1 MEIEKYKGFKAELA
15 IAETFEE
22 IKLLESKAAAI
33 AEFAKK
39 DGIGLDE
46 QNEWGIFRTEITDK
60 KGAWLEKRFPAGGVR
75 GNQYQVA
82 KSKDLTLADSNITK
96 NESSN
101 ARLIH
106 NKPELKEKVIND
118 IIASG
123 KVVTPNA
130 VSAGIRKEE
139 KQTENEEIKQNI
151 ETQNLIITDK
161 YDVIAID
168 PPWPYG
174 RKYDPQNS
182 RVASPYPEMSLD
194 DISKIDL
201 PLKDNAVIFLWTTH
215 AFIRDAFKLIE
226 IWGLNYKAIIT
237 WDKLRMGMGSTI
249 RMQCEFCLLCIKG
262 KPLIEGSSER
272 DIINESRREH
282 SRKPEAFYSMAE
294 RMTTGKRLD
303 YFARSNRVNW
313 DVYGAETEKF

>member
-1 MEIEKYKGFKAELA
+1 MQIEQYKGFKAELA

-60 KGAWLEKRFPAGGVR
+60 KGAWLEKQFPSNKSS
-75 GNQYQVA
+75 NQYLVGTVNEP
-82 KSKDLTLADSNITK
+82 SKMPVNK
-96 NESSN
+96 YESSN

-106 NKPELKEKVIND
+106 NKPDLKERVIND

-151 ETQNLIITDK
+151 ETQNLIITGK

-174 RKYDPQNS
+174 RKYDPISS
-182 RVASPYPEMSLD
+182 RVASPYPELSLEQ
-194 DISKIDL
+194 INKIEL
-201 PLKDNAVIFLWTTH
+201 PLKDNAVVFLWTTH
-215 AFIRDAFKLIE
+215 AFIRDAFKLID

-237 WDKLRMGMGSTI
+237 WNKLKMGMGSTI
-249 RMQCEFCLLCIKG
+249 RMQCEFCLLCTKG
-262 KPLIEGSSER
+262 KPLIEGNSER

-282 SRKPEAFYSMAE
+282 SRKPEAFYLMVE
-294 RMTTGKRLD
+294 RMTTGRRLD
-303 YFARSNRVNW
+303 YFSRSKRENW